1 MSLDKQERFWVV
13 VLLLVVGLASGC
25 QNSALVSAK
34 FSLKQR
40 EPARA
45 TQQLITILET
55 EPDDPEIFYLLG
67 RAYGDQAKYELM
79 ATSFQR
85 SVQLS
90 EEFDSLIKDYLNRC
104 WLSVYNQ
111 GVAHLNVANPD
122 FSSAASF
129 FQLATVIDRKR
140 LDAWR
145 QLAFTQYQL
154 RNYNAAIQS
163 YKIVATEAPADTLI
177 FNTLGV
183 LYMQTGDFPE
193 AQRTFEHLLEFYPQ
207 HIGSLTNLAAIYTD
221 SGRYI
226 EAEEA
231 YNAAVQ
237 IDPRIWQIHFN
248 LGNLFWR
255 QKKFSFA
262 RDAYV
267 RALELNPADADIG
280 YNLAVTYL
288 ALEDRTNALPLLEN
302 LSQRMPTDV
311 SVWRELGRLYA
322 LEERVQESKAAYDFA
337 EALGQ

>member
-1 MSLDKQERFWVV
+1 MSLDKQERFWVA
-13 VLLLVVGLASGC
+13 VLLLVVGLVLGC
-25 QNSALVSAK
+25 QNSALTSAK

-40 EPARA
+40 EPAKA

-111 GVAHLNVANPD
+111 GVAHLNAANPD

-145 QLAFTQYQL
+145 ELAFTQYQL
-154 RNYNAAIQS
+154 HNYNAAIQS

-207 HIGSLTNLAAIYTD
+207 HTGALTNLAAIYTD
-221 SGRYI
+221 GGRFS

-237 IDPRIWQIHFN
+237 IDPRIWQTHFN

-267 RALELNPADADIG
+267 RALELNPADADIR

-288 ALEDRTNALPLLEN
+288 ALEDRTNALPLLED
-302 LSQRMPTDV
+302 LSQQMPTDV
-311 SVWRELGRLYA
+311 SIWRELGRLYA